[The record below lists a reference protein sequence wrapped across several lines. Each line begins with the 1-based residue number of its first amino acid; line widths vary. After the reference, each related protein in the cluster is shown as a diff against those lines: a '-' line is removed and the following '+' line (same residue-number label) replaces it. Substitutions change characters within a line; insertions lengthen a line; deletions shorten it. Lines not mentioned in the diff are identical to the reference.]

1 MNLQAKPTMLD
12 IVINTGPLIAMVAAT
27 GNLNWL
33 PSLYGRIVIPYEVLL
48 EIEAGG
54 PGNLEI
60 IALRAIVRQ
69 VLIGGQS
76 TQIDAAMLRELDLG
90 ESSVISSALIHAIDT
105 VAIDEK
111 AGRRLARIHG
121 LKVTGSIGIL
131 LKAKRHNF
139 IPNLGECIVRMRAR
153 GIWISEE
160 LIQEVLNRAN
170 ES

>member
-1 MNLQAKPTMLD
+1 MPD

-33 PSLYGRIVIPYEVLL
+33 PSMYGRIVIPYEVLL

-54 PGNLEI
+54 PGNTEI
-60 IALRAIVRQ
+60 VALRAIERQ
-69 VLIGGQS
+69 VLIGRQS

-90 ESSVISSALIHAIDT
+90 ESSVISSALLHAIDT

-121 LKVTGSIGIL
+121 LNVTGSIGIL
-131 LKAKRHNF
+131 LKAKRHGF
-139 IPNLGECIVRMRAR
+139 LPNLGECIARMRAH

-160 LIQEVLNRAN
+160 LIQEVLNRTN

>member
-1 MNLQAKPTMLD
+1 MNLQAKPKMPD

-33 PSLYGRIVIPYEVLL
+33 PSMYGRIVIPYEVLL

-54 PGNLEI
+54 PGNTEI
-60 IALRAIVRQ
+60 VALRAIERQ
-69 VLIGGQS
+69 VLIGRQS

-90 ESSVISSALIHAIDT
+90 ESSVISSALLHAIDT

-121 LKVTGSIGIL
+121 LNVTGSIGIL
-131 LKAKRHNF
+131 LKAKRHGF
-139 IPNLGECIVRMRAR
+139 LPNLGECIARMRAH
-153 GIWISEE
+153 GIWISAE
-160 LIQEVLNRAN
+160 LTQEALHRAN
-170 ES
+170 EA

>member
-1 MNLQAKPTMLD
+1 MPD

-33 PSLYGRIVIPYEVLL
+33 PSMYGRIVIPYEVLL

-54 PGNLEI
+54 PGNTEI
-60 IALRAIVRQ
+60 VALRAIERQ
-69 VLIGGQS
+69 VLIGRQS

-90 ESSVISSALIHAIDT
+90 ESSVISSALLHEIDT

-121 LKVTGSIGIL
+121 LNVTGSIGIL
-131 LKAKRHNF
+131 LKAKRHGF
-139 IPNLGECIVRMRAR
+139 LPNLGECIARMRAH
-153 GIWISEE
+153 GIWISAE
-160 LIQEVLNRAN
+160 LTQEALHRAN
-170 ES
+170 EA

>member
-1 MNLQAKPTMLD
+1 MPN
-12 IVINTGPLIAMVAAT
+12 IVINTGPLIAIVAAT

-54 PGNLEI
+54 PGNPEI
-60 IALRAIVRQ
+60 VALRAIERQ
-69 VLIGGQS
+69 VLIGSQS

-131 LKAKRHNF
+131 LKAKRYNF
-139 IPNLGECIVRMRAR
+139 IANLGECIVRMRAR

-160 LIQEVLNRAN
+160 LIQEVLNRSN

>member
-1 MNLQAKPTMLD
+1 MPN
-12 IVINTGPLIAMVAAT
+12 IVINTGPLIAIVAAT

-54 PGNLEI
+54 PGNPEI
-60 IALRAIVRQ
+60 VALRAIERQ
-69 VLIGGQS
+69 VLIGRQS

-90 ESSVISSALIHAIDT
+90 ESSVISSALVHAIDT

-131 LKAKRHNF
+131 LKAKRNEI
-139 IPNLGECIVRMRAR
+139 IPSLGECIDRMRAR
-153 GIWISEE
+153 GIWISAE
-160 LIQEVLNRAN
+160 LIQEVLHRAN
-170 ES
+170 EA

>member
-1 MNLQAKPTMLD
+1 MNLQAKPKMPD

-33 PSLYGRIVIPYEVLL
+33 PSMYGRIVIPYEVLL

-54 PGNLEI
+54 PGNTEI
-60 IALRAIVRQ
+60 VALRAIERQ
-69 VLIGGQS
+69 VLIGRQS

-90 ESSVISSALIHAIDT
+90 ESSVISSALLHAIDT

-121 LKVTGSIGIL
+121 LNVTGSIGIL
-131 LKAKRHNF
+131 LKAKRHGF
-139 IPNLGECIVRMRAR
+139 LPNLGECIARMRAH
-153 GIWISEE
+153 GIWISAE
-160 LIQEVLNRAN
+160 LTQEVLHRAN
-170 ES
+170 EA

>member
-1 MNLQAKPTMLD
+1 MPD

-33 PSLYGRIVIPYEVLL
+33 PSMYGRIVIPYEVLL

-54 PGNLEI
+54 PGNTEI
-60 IALRAIVRQ
+60 VALRAIERQ
-69 VLIGGQS
+69 VLIGRQS

-90 ESSVISSALIHAIDT
+90 ESSVISSALLHAIDT

-121 LKVTGSIGIL
+121 LNVTGSIGIL
-131 LKAKRHNF
+131 LKAKRHGF
-139 IPNLGECIVRMRAR
+139 LPNLGECIARMRAH
-153 GIWISEE
+153 GIWISAE
-160 LIQEVLNRAN
+160 LTQEVLHRAN
-170 ES
+170 EA

>member
-1 MNLQAKPTMLD
+1 MPD

-33 PSLYGRIVIPYEVLL
+33 PSMYGRIVIPYEVLL

-54 PGNLEI
+54 PGNTEI
-60 IALRAIVRQ
+60 VALRAIERQ
-69 VLIGGQS
+69 VLIGRQS

-90 ESSVISSALIHAIDT
+90 ESSVISSALLHAIDT

-121 LKVTGSIGIL
+121 LNVTGSIGIL
-131 LKAKRHNF
+131 LKAKRHGF
-139 IPNLGECIVRMRAR
+139 LPNLGECIARMRAH
-153 GIWISEE
+153 GIWISAE
-160 LIQEVLNRAN
+160 LTQEALHRAN
-170 ES
+170 EA

>member
-1 MNLQAKPTMLD
+1 M
-12 IVINTGPLIAMVAAT
+12 
-27 GNLNWL
+27 
-33 PSLYGRIVIPYEVLL
+33 YGRIVIPYEVLQ

-60 IALRAIVRQ
+60 IALRSIASK
-69 VLIGGQS
+69 VLIGGQP
-76 TQIDAAMLRELDLG
+76 TQIDAAMLREIDLG
-90 ESSVISSALIHAIDT
+90 ESSVISSALIHVIDT

-139 IPNLGECIVRMRAR
+139 IHFL
-153 GIWISEE
+153 SF
-160 LIQEVLNRAN
+160 
-170 ES
+170 

>member
-1 MNLQAKPTMLD
+1 MLD

-33 PSLYGRIVIPYEVLL
+33 PSLYGRIVIPYEVLQ

-60 IALRAIVRQ
+60 IALRAVEHQ

-111 AGRRLARIHG
+111 AGRRKQKGIISFLILVNASFACAPTESG
-121 LKVTGSIGIL
+121 YLKS
-131 LKAKRHNF
+131 
-139 IPNLGECIVRMRAR
+139 
-153 GIWISEE
+153 
-160 LIQEVLNRAN
+160 
-170 ES
+170 